1 MGKKMKSKEIS
12 IAKLDLL
19 LPLAVTFVFLG
30 MVIGGINQLL
40 PDPGILRIVHWGFV
54 GAGMLAILASLIIAI
69 KEFPQNPLMGFLLGL
84 AGIFAG
90 FQAIIGM
97 ALLGLA
103 SSAIAGSVHYIL
115 AVLVLSLTM
124 AASVYYWGISRLG
137 ESASKLSFNSKFSR
151 QALLVFGLVVV
162 VLISGVVLSSSGAS
176 GACLG
181 WPFCDEGLIPQSSA
195 GWIGF
200 SHRLVVA
207 VIGVYMVVFN
217 LRAWRTQR
225 TSRLILTTSNM
236 FVTLYFAQAFIGAMK
251 VVKGSPLDL
260 LVLHELTAAFLLAVG
275 TAMVIAVGMKK
286 RTDQEE
292 LADSLL
298 EVDHKQRRKDFLA
311 LNKPIVVALLL
322 STTLFGMVIGAKGFP
337 SLGIVLV
344 TLVSGA
350 LAAGGSSAV
359 NQYLDRDLD
368 TKMTRTANR
377 PIPAGRLTPAEGLAF
392 GVTSLLVSFYLMA
405 GLVNILA
412 ALLSLA
418 GMIYYVVLYSVILKK
433 RSSQN
438 IVIGGGAGAIPPL
451 VGWAAATGSL
461 NFTAMALFLII
472 FLWTPPHFWSL
483 AMLRKKD
490 YAEAGVPMM
499 PVDKGEEVTKKL
511 IFQYTV
517 VLVGFSVLLWAFQL
531 AGWIYLVGA
540 LLLGAYLT
548 SLAWQVWKAG
558 RNRAYYKM
566 YRHSNYYLFMLFLV
580 LAVDAVI
587 I

>member
-1 MGKKMKSKEIS
+1 MKRKENSFIS
-12 IAKLDLL
+12 LAFF
-19 LPLAVTFVFLG
+19 LPLTVALVFLG
-30 MVIGGINQLL
+30 MVIGGVNRLINAPVLL
-40 PDPGILRIVHWGFV
+40 RYLHQGLVGVGMLSLLVSLILTIKDYRKYPWLVGLLG
-54 GAGMLAILASLIIAI
+54 GAGVLISIQAILG
-69 KEFPQNPLMGFLLGL
+69 MTLLGTEP
-84 AGIFAG
+84 
-90 FQAIIGM
+90 
-97 ALLGLA
+97 ALWVTG
-103 SSAIAGSVHYIL
+103 VHYVLSVLIL
-115 AVLVLSLTM
+115 ALT
-124 AASVYYWGISRLG
+124 AAGATHYWGISDLG
-137 ESASKLSFNSKFSR
+137 ESAGKLKFESKFSR
-151 QALLVFGLVVV
+151 SAIFAVGMVMV
-162 VLISGVVLSSSGAS
+162 VLVSGVVLSSSGFG
-176 GACLG
+176 GACVG
-181 WPFCDEGLIPQSSA
+181 WPFCDDGLIPHTGA
-195 GWIGF
+195 AWFGF
-200 SHRLVVA
+200 FHRVVVA
-207 VIGVYMVVFN
+207 VMGVFLIGFN

-225 TSRLILTTSNM
+225 TSRLILTASNM
-236 FVTLYFAQAFIGAMK
+236 VVTLYFAQAFIGAMK
-251 VVKGSPLDL
+251 VLRGAPLDL
-260 LVLHELTAAFLLAVG
+260 LVLHEITAALLLAVG
-275 TAMVIAVGMKK
+275 AVMVISVGMIK
-286 RTDQEE
+286 RTDQEAK
-292 LADSLL
+292 ADSQLI
-298 EVDHKQRRKDFLA
+298 VDRKQRRKDFLA

-337 SLGIVLV
+337 SFGVVLV
-344 TLVSGA
+344 TLISGA

-418 GMIYYVVLYSVILKK
+418 GMVYYVVLYSIILKK

-461 NFTAMALFLII
+461 NLTALFLFLII

-499 PVDKGEEVTKKL
+499 PVEKGEEVTKKL

-517 VLVGFSVLLWAFQL
+517 VLVGFSILMWAFQL
-531 AGWIYLVGA
+531 AGWIYLAGA
-540 LLLGAYLT
+540 LLLGVYLT
-548 SLAWQVWKAG
+548 YLAWQVWKAG

-566 YRHSNYYLFMLFLV
+566 YRHSNYYLFLLFLV